1 MKTEVNIASQCG
13 ATLGKF
19 ILVVERNNVDP
30 NYSNKVTNN
39 LVRPSLPFFLYSI
52 NPIQVTS
59 VAIVETAN
67 NTKRIQFNN
76 DPKLRLPLAG
86 IDDFSAVIPKVNS
99 TTVKD
104 AIKKEE
110 LTGEKTIF
118 IDWPALTKE
127 IEALN
132 TEQQSALSSFV
143 TEQMK
148 FVGTYKN
155 ANTKEILA
163 CKNAMNSIGVSVD
176 F

>member
-118 IDWPALTKE
+118 IDWPSLTKE

-132 TEQQSALSSFV
+132 TEQQSALSAFV

-148 FVGTYKN
+148 FVGTYKD

-163 CKNAMNSIGVSVD
+163 CKNAMNSIGVNVD

>member
-99 TTVKD
+99 ATVKD

-118 IDWPALTKE
+118 IDWPVLTKE

-132 TEQQSALSSFV
+132 TEQQSALSAFV

-148 FVGTYKN
+148 FVGTYKD